1 MFFCESRQEASF
13 YIKEQKFEIR
23 VLKLLFWTP
32 EKARFL
38 FLKKKNPKKSFI
50 VFRLWFSFKN
60 NWRTNVLLVGI
71 FEKKLLAVKNNICA
85 SIVFKAKT
93 EKKFTKLVDPQKS
106 ACMSFETKTVK
117 KIFLHIF
124 L

>member
-38 FLKKKNPKKSFI
+38 FLKKKTPKKSFI
-50 VFRLWFSFKN
+50 VFRL
-60 NWRTNVLLVGI
+60 
-71 FEKKLLAVKNNICA
+71 
-85 SIVFKAKT
+85 
-93 EKKFTKLVDPQKS
+93 
-106 ACMSFETKTVK
+106 
-117 KIFLHIF
+117 
-124 L
+124 